1 MLVRQRRQS
10 EPDSIN
16 IQDIVDIE
24 KVLAGIKIV
33 NTVQTTFID
42 STDTILVIN
51 LLNNHYKSMLKE
63 NDCLNHTLLRKSK
76 KKTIKLMHR
85 LLA

>member
-1 MLVRQRRQS
+1 MTQS
-10 EPDSIN
+10 ESDSIN
-16 IQDIVDIE
+16 IQEIVDIE
-24 KVLAGIKIV
+24 KVLAVIKIV

-51 LLNNHYKSMLKE
+51 LLNNHFQSMLKE
-63 NDCLNHTLLRKSK
+63 SDCLNHVLLGKNK